1 MTLSVENQPEESRY
15 ALLQDG
21 ELIGVAEYDLRD
33 DAIVFTHTEVE
44 EAKREKGMASTLVQT
59 ALDDVRQNSDR
70 RVIASC
76 PYVRSW
82 LSDHPEYADLQTR

>member
-1 MTLSVENQPEESRY
+1 MPLSVENQPDRSRY

-21 ELIGVAEYDLRD
+21 EVIGVAEYRFDG
-33 DAIVFTHTEVE
+33 DAIVFTHTEVDPD
-44 EAKREKGMASTLVQT
+44 KRERGMASTLVRT
-59 ALDDVRQNSDR
+59 ALDDVRDGPDR

-82 LSDHPEYADLQTR
+82 LSAHPDYADLQRR